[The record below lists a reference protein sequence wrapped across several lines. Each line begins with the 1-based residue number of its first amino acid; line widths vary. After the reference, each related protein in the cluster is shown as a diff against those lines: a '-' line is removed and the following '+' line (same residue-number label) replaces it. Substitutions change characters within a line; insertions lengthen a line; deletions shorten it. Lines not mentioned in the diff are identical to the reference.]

1 MLAVTQVTD
10 GFSGSAYTASQ
21 NENPVLNKHHL
32 SQNENPALNKHHL
45 SVFIVVR
52 PTVISVSQYCRVTF
66 YLWLGMFVFATRLA
80 VGLTSLLFDGH
91 W

>member
-10 GFSGSAYTASQ
+10 GFSGSAYTA
-21 NENPVLNKHHL
+21 